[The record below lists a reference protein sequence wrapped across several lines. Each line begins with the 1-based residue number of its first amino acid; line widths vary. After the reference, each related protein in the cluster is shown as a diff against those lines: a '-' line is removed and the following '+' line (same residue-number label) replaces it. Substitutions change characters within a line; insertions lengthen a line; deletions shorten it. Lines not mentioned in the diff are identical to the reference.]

1 MKAKWLVSVLIGAL
15 VLSPIEPAAAAE
27 ERSIDDEIIYDVLV
41 DRYFNKKIDNDF
53 NVSAQ
58 DPAAFS
64 GGDFAGLSDQLMHI
78 KDMGFT
84 MMSIGPVFA
93 TSTYDGKTVL
103 DYSQLERHFGTEEEL
118 QALIEQSH
126 EQDLKVMVDI
136 PTQSLSPNHAWAAEN
151 PEWFTE
157 NADGTVA
164 LDTTNSEAQKQ
175 LVKTIGDFIT
185 KYEVDGLR
193 LLESDQIDAGFIE
206 IFSSEMKNIRDV
218 YLINDQE
225 AEEMAGMDAVVLP
238 GAEEVL
244 RSSYKNFDQDSS
256 ELPELIEQSPGYLI
270 RVDSLLGSR
279 FTADAVAERGFPPTR
294 WRLIMTQLLTM
305 PGIPIVQYG
314 SETAMNG
321 SELPESH
328 QIMDLAVEEELI
340 DHITNLNSLRNSS
353 AAMRTGDT
361 EVLHEEDGWV
371 VYKRSNDEETWI
383 VAINNSSMTKNI
395 SIPAA
400 EIGSDKEM
408 RGLFESDVVRQEGNG
423 NYRITLDRETAD
435 TFHVTE
441 EKGLNTAYL
450 AALAVLYVLFMVF
463 IWFVWR
469 KGKQRKADEATKNK

>member
-1 MKAKWLVSVLIGAL
+1 MKAKWLLSVLIGAL

-53 NVSAQ
+53 EVSAQ
-58 DPAAFS
+58 DPAVFS
-64 GGDFAGLSDQLMHI
+64 GGDFAGLSDQMMHI

-118 QALIEQSH
+118 MALIDQSH
-126 EQDLKVMVDI
+126 KEDMKVMVDI
-136 PTQSLSPNHAWAAEN
+136 PTQTLSPNHAWAAEN

-157 NADGTVA
+157 NADGTLA
-164 LDTTNSEAQKQ
+164 LDTSNSEVQRQ
-175 LVKTIGDFIT
+175 LVAAIGDFIK
-185 KYEVDGLR
+185 KYDIDGLR
-193 LLESDQIDAGFIE
+193 LLESDRVDAGFIQ
-206 IFSSEMKNIRDV
+206 IFSKEMKNIRNV

-225 AEEMAGMDAVVLP
+225 SDGITGMDAVVLP
-238 GAEEVL
+238 GAEAVL
-244 RSSYKNFDQDSS
+244 RNSYKNFDQDSS
-256 ELPELIEQSPGYLI
+256 GLPGVIEESTGDLI

-279 FTADAVAERGFPPTR
+279 FTADAVKEKGFPPTR

-305 PGIPIVQYG
+305 PGIPVVQYG

-321 SELPESH
+321 EALPESH

-340 DHITNLNSLRNSS
+340 EHITNLNSLRNSS
-353 AAMRTGDT
+353 EAMRTGDT
-361 EVLHEEDGWV
+361 EVLHEEDGWI
-371 VYKRSNDEETWI
+371 VYKRSNEEEMWI
-383 VAINNSSMTKNI
+383 VAINNSSSTKSI
-395 SIPAA
+395 SIPAT

-408 RGLFESDVVRQEGNG
+408 RGLFESDVVRQKSNG
-423 NYRITLDRETAD
+423 DYRITLDREIAD

-450 AALAVLYVLFMVF
+450 AALAVLYVLFMLF

-469 KGKQRKADEATKNK
+469 KGKQRKADEAAKNK

>member
-1 MKAKWLVSVLIGAL
+1 MKAKWLLSMLIGAL

-53 NVSAQ
+53 EVSAQ

-64 GGDFAGLSDQLMHI
+64 GGDFAGLSDQMMHI

-118 QALIEQSH
+118 ITLIDQSH
-126 EQDLKVMVDI
+126 KEDMKVMVDI
-136 PTQSLSPNHAWAAEN
+136 PTQNLSPDHAWAAVN

-157 NADGTVA
+157 NADGTLA
-164 LDTTNSEAQKQ
+164 LDTSNSEVQKR
-175 LVKTIGDFIT
+175 LVAEIGDFIK
-185 KYEVDGLR
+185 KYDIDGLR
-193 LLESDQIDAGFIE
+193 LLESDRVDAGFIQ
-206 IFSSEMKNIRDV
+206 IFSKEMKNIRNV

-225 AEEMAGMDAVVLP
+225 SDGITGMDAVVLP
-238 GAEEVL
+238 GAEAVL
-244 RSSYKNFDQDSS
+244 RNSYKNFDQDSS
-256 ELPELIEQSPGYLI
+256 GLPEVIEESPGDLI

-279 FTADAVAERGFPPTR
+279 FTADAVKEKGFPPTR

-305 PGIPIVQYG
+305 PGIPVVQYG

-321 SELPESH
+321 EALPESH

-340 DHITNLNSLRNSS
+340 EHITNLNSLRNSS
-353 AAMRTGDT
+353 EAMRSGDT
-361 EVLHEEDGWV
+361 EVLHEEDGWI
-371 VYKRSNDEETWI
+371 VYKRSNEEEMWI
-383 VAINNSSMTKNI
+383 VAINNSSSTKSI

-408 RGLFESDVVRQEGNG
+408 RGLFESDVVRQKGNG
-423 NYRITLDRETAD
+423 DYRITLDRETAD

-450 AALAVLYVLFMVF
+450 AALAVLYVLFMLF

-469 KGKQRKADEATKNK
+469 KGKQRKADEAAKNK

>member
-218 YLINDQE
+218 YLINDLE